1 MPKVKQIINILSNP
15 RQQDTEIYNVET
27 FRQKEKEFKKEHAQA
42 RDFVK
47 FLLTL
52 ERQFKNISK
61 GELKQIEE
69 TLPSLMNGLKLI
81 WTISRH
87 INKKEDD
94 FQDILEAISNEICQ
108 KVRNKINIKTI
119 FKVQPATAIIEI
131 DKAITVLEKWN
142 NEFNKTK
149 MDIEG
154 ESTITRWDF
163 PRMKDIFLTPKHM
176 VNICKD
182 LKEVCIICKDFKAI
196 LNTDLKAVTGS
207 SDLIDQVADRVTEQ
221 VNKLQT
227 IQTDVFLQE
236 NKRDWD
242 TCKET
247 FDKQITSIEQETV
260 ALINNTFKENL
271 NSSLGAFELLDHF
284 KHIETREEIQKTL

>member
-1 MPKVKQIINILSNP
+1 MENENKRAKGRGHETASGETEFWSQRSATYNTLHQQLSMPKVKQIIIILSNP

-87 INKKEDD
+87 INKKEEE

-108 KVRNKINIKTI
+108 KVRNKINIRTI
-119 FKVQPATAIIEI
+119 FKA
-131 DKAITVLEKWN
+131 
-142 NEFNKTK
+142 
-149 MDIEG
+149 
-154 ESTITRWDF
+154 
-163 PRMKDIFLTPKHM
+163 
-176 VNICKD
+176 
-182 LKEVCIICKDFKAI
+182 
-196 LNTDLKAVTGS
+196 
-207 SDLIDQVADRVTEQ
+207 
-221 VNKLQT
+221 
-227 IQTDVFLQE
+227 
-236 NKRDWD
+236 
-242 TCKET
+242 
-247 FDKQITSIEQETV
+247 
-260 ALINNTFKENL
+260 
-271 NSSLGAFELLDHF
+271 
-284 KHIETREEIQKTL
+284 